1 MRPEERNELFIQKL
15 QQCRVEFD
23 FNDASS
29 DMQGKQ
35 IKAQTLNEMLDY
47 ITNQRGVI
55 TEEIYPEVVGMVSR
69 HCTALLVAERCAV
82 RYQSVPVDTS
92 TGQSHGRCI

>member
-1 MRPEERNELFIQKL
+1 MRPEERNDLFIQKL

-29 DMQGKQ
+29 EIQGKQ

-47 ITNQRGVI
+47 ITTQRGVI
-55 TEEIYPEVVGMVSR
+55 TEGIYPEVVGMVS
-69 HCTALLVAERCAV
+69 TSSAGLLVADSRAV
-82 RYQSVPVDTS
+82 RHQPVPVYTS
-92 TGQSHGRCI
+92 TGQSHW